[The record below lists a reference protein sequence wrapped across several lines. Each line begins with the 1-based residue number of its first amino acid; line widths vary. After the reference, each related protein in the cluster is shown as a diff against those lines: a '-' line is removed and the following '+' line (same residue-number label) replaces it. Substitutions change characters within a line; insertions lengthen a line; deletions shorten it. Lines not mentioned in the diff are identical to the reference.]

1 MKLGSGSRII
11 ASNSCFAILLMP
23 PSTRLPPRF
32 WVTFYLRQPLALG
45 NGFVEAMRVVGT
57 AAAVTVGE
65 GGGALLAVG
74 RQQPAGVAL
83 ADPQQLGGLGDGHLV
98 FQNGVQH
105 G

>member
-1 MKLGSGSRII
+1 MGVVGAL
-11 ASNSCFAILLMP
+11 
-23 PSTRLPPRF
+23 
-32 WVTFYLRQPLALG
+32 VALG
-45 NGFVEAMRVVGT
+45 GQFYHRGSLRWRDGVVGT

-83 ADPQQLGGLGDGHLV
+83 ADPQQLGGLGDGRLNRS
-98 FQNGVQH
+98 QGETRISI